1 MPRTRKPQ
9 RPRDASATR
18 EVLLDAATRVFAE
31 QGFAG
36 ARVDTIAARAGFN
49 KALIYAYY
57 GDKKGLY
64 RAVLAARVSEFAD
77 PVISETV
84 AREAGPRRALEELIR
99 RFFRTLI
106 KDRPYARL
114 LAWDLLSHG
123 REGREAILES
133 AGPLLELIS
142 ELVRRG
148 RDSGELPATD
158 DPELFRSAFI
168 ALGLGY
174 TLQYSVMLLARER
187 SGDQRTD
194 DQFVDYVCRM
204 LLPPLGGVERR
215 TA

>member
-1 MPRTRKPQ
+1 MARPRKAP
-9 RPRDASATR
+9 RPRDAAATR
-18 EVLLDAATRVFAE
+18 EVLLDAASMVFAE
-31 QGFAG
+31 GGFAG
-36 ARVDTIAARAGFN
+36 ARVDEIAARAGVN

-64 RAVLAARVSEFAD
+64 RAVLASRVAEFAD
-77 PVISETV
+77 PVVAETL

-114 LAWDLLSHG
+114 LAWELLSNG
-123 REGREAILES
+123 REGREVILES

-142 ELVRRG
+142 ELVSRG
-148 RDSGELPATD
+148 RSSGELSAAD
-158 DPELFRSAFI
+158 DPELFRSALI

-187 SGDQRTD
+187 SGDVRTD

-204 LLPPLGGVERR
+204 LLPPLARLDRR